1 MADFVYGT
9 IEQLSNYIYLF
20 HTDEWVLLPQYPDS
34 ISDQMNS
41 NFAQTQVLSRTA
53 PIFSYVNSG
62 PRTVQ
67 VDLDLHRDLIKE
79 INMNGASNLKIEVGE
94 DYIETIVKRIQA
106 IAVPKFSASSK
117 TITPPMVA
125 VKFGKDVFIKGVVIG
140 GVTVEYHAPIIQSIE
155 GSGAKYAQVNIA
167 FTVYEVDPYDADSV
181 SQLGSFRGLTRTMT
195 EEYNKRIGPSR
206 RGV

>member
-1 MADFVYGT
+1 MADFDSIT
-9 IEQLSNYIYLF
+9 QLDNYIYLF

-125 VKFGKDVFIKGVVIG
+125 VKFGKDVFIKGVVLG
-140 GVTVEYHAPIIQSIE
+140 GVSIE
-155 GSGAKYAQVNIA
+155 YQKPLMTDGRYARVTLH
-167 FTVYEVDPYDADSV
+167 FTVYETTPFDAESI
-181 SQLGSFRGLTRTMT
+181 SQLGSFRGVTQQFK
-195 EEYNKRIGPSR
+195 NGIWKD
-206 RGV
+206 